1 MEANKPFTCKE
12 DGKVRWFSPSIA
24 TVCSVCCWND
34 KGCDPTEN
42 LLFLFEKRGPGCPD
56 NVGLYCMP
64 CGYYDF
70 ADQYIRKGAVREVME
85 ETGLEVDPK
94 NLYFFGVGDGPSD
107 NNGNVT
113 LRYMTILDHELLRSV
128 VSSKSELSTKTRGG
142 EAGEVERYVLF
153 DLRYIQKHREEF
165 CFGHDRLVELITKNL
180 DRIIGNRFYCDNLCE
195 MPENKKSAKTLIS
208 DYKLISMSRI
218 RKFLKKAAIMADV
231 VKDEL
236 TEAVKDARE
245 ISKGPKESL
254 KDFVETVKNPKS
266 TREDLVGGAKDVLKK
281 TRSAVKGFVV
291 GDNTEDNSTTSNSEA
306 ESYIK
311 RMADRLTCSGVID
324 SEKAESIKE
333 AVDQIFKEDN
343 KDKIGNTDEIF
354 SEIWEHYVDLS
365 DLKIRINDSVD
376 EWLRKITE

>member
-1 MEANKPFTCKE
+1 
-12 DGKVRWFSPSIA
+12 
-24 TVCSVCCWND
+24 
-34 KGCDPTEN
+34 
-42 LLFLFEKRGPGCPD
+42 
-56 NVGLYCMP
+56 
-64 CGYYDF
+64 
-70 ADQYIRKGAVREVME
+70 
-85 ETGLEVDPK
+85 
-94 NLYFFGVGDGPSD
+94 
-107 NNGNVT
+107 
-113 LRYMTILDHELLRSV
+113 
-128 VSSKSELSTKTRGG
+128 
-142 EAGEVERYVLF
+142 
-153 DLRYIQKHREEF
+153 
-165 CFGHDRLVELITKNL
+165 
-180 DRIIGNRFYCDNLCE
+180 
-195 MPENKKSAKTLIS
+195 
-208 DYKLISMSRI
+208 MSRI

-281 TRSAVKGFVV
+281 TGSAVKEFVV

-311 RMADRLTCSGVID
+311 KMADRLARSGVID
-324 SEKAESIKE
+324 SEKAKSIKE
-333 AVDQIFKEDN
+333 AVDQIFKEGN

-354 SEIWEHYVDLS
+354 SGIWEHYVDLS

>member
-1 MEANKPFTCKE
+1 
-12 DGKVRWFSPSIA
+12 
-24 TVCSVCCWND
+24 
-34 KGCDPTEN
+34 
-42 LLFLFEKRGPGCPD
+42 
-56 NVGLYCMP
+56 
-64 CGYYDF
+64 
-70 ADQYIRKGAVREVME
+70 
-85 ETGLEVDPK
+85 
-94 NLYFFGVGDGPSD
+94 
-107 NNGNVT
+107 
-113 LRYMTILDHELLRSV
+113 
-128 VSSKSELSTKTRGG
+128 
-142 EAGEVERYVLF
+142 
-153 DLRYIQKHREEF
+153 
-165 CFGHDRLVELITKNL
+165 
-180 DRIIGNRFYCDNLCE
+180 
-195 MPENKKSAKTLIS
+195 
-208 DYKLISMSRI
+208 MSRI

-281 TRSAVKGFVV
+281 TRSAVKEFVV

-324 SEKAESIKE
+324 SEKAKNIKE